1 MICLTR
7 LNDEEFVINC
17 NQIERIETIPESNVI
32 MVNGKHY
39 VVKESVDEI
48 IDRVIDFQ
56 AQIYARAQKKNV

>member
-48 IDRVIDFQ
+48 IDRVIDFH

>member
-1 MICLTR
+1 MIRLTR

-17 NQIERIETIPESNVI
+17 SQIERVETIPESNVI

-48 IDRVIDFQ
+48 LDRVIDFH